1 MSLTSIFFLV
11 VAVTC
16 LIMIFILRSL
26 IKSLD
31 RTQKELEKAQVEI
44 VTKNNEL
51 EVIKD
56 VQSEI
61 KKSKGRKA
69 PQKVETAAEGDSA
82 SRIDRLN
89 RVSDG
94 DGS

>member
-16 LIMIFILRSL
+16 LIMVFILRSL

-51 EVIKD
+51 EVIRD
-56 VQSEI
+56 VQTEI
-61 KKSKGRKA
+61 RKSKGRKA
-69 PQKVETAAEGDSA
+69 PQKIEAAAEGDSA